1 MNVGVMFSTFDACYE
16 SEPALLSA
24 CRRKEVGAF
33 ETLYR
38 QNGAR
43 MKSVAYHVLGNR
55 QDAEDAVQDAF
66 LKAYRSIDGFQ
77 ENSSVATW
85 LCRIVVNACYDQ
97 RRKRQRETQL
107 VSQPESAGPSPSP
120 TLRLALDD
128 ALKRVS
134 AKHRMVFLLYAAEGF
149 KHSEIASILDI
160 PEGTSKAW
168 LSEAKQEL
176 KKILGVRQ

>member
-1 MNVGVMFSTFDACYE
+1 MNVGVMISTFDAHYE

-24 CRRKEVGAF
+24 CRRKDVGAF

-38 QNGAR
+38 THGSR
-43 MKSVAYHVLGNR
+43 MKSVAYHALGNR
-55 QDAEDAVQDAF
+55 QDAEDAVQEAF

-77 ENSSVATW
+77 GNSSVATW
-85 LCRIVVNACYDQ
+85 LCRIVVNVCHDHH
-97 RRKRQRETQL
+97 RKRHRETQL
-107 VSQPESAGPSPSP
+107 VSEPELTSPSPS
-120 TLRLALDD
+120 LRLALDD
-128 ALKRVS
+128 ALKRIS
-134 AKHRMVFLLYAAEGF
+134 TKHRMVFLLYAAEGF

-176 KKILGVRQ
+176 QKILGVPR